1 LNNLKSSAFLYSPL
15 CSKLKKGKVNMT
27 AVVPYKEAVEVIK
40 EAGGEPLKLCYQCG
54 LCTGTCPW
62 NLVRN
67 FLVRKMMHQAQLGLV
82 DFEGEETW
90 LCVTCRACVQRCPR
104 GVEIIDVMRAMR
116 RVIVEFG
123 TGYLP
128 HPLRITGTNISVT
141 GNPLGEAREKRA
153 DWAKDIGVKT
163 FAAGTEALYF
173 SCCIPAYDPKVKR
186 VARATATV
194 LQKVGTDFGVLGD
207 RESCC
212 GESIRKAGNEK
223 VFQTLAQSNIAAFTE
238 NGVKRILTSSPH
250 CYHTFKNEY
259 PDLGGNFEVMHS
271 TQYFA
276 SLIKQGKLK
285 FSKKLNKKV
294 AYHDP
299 CYLGRHA
306 GIYDEPREVLQSI
319 PGVELVEMAD
329 HKENSLCCGGGG
341 GRIWQETKK
350 GERFSDLRV
359 EQAIKAEAEI
369 LASACPYCLLN
380 FEDSIL
386 TMNVGNVIQV
396 KDISELVQ
404 EAI

>member
-1 LNNLKSSAFLYSPL
+1 
-15 CSKLKKGKVNMT
+15 MT
-27 AVVPYKEAVEVIK
+27 AVVPDKEVGEAIK
-40 EAGGEPLKLCYQCG
+40 EAGGEVAKLCYQCG
-54 LCTGTCPW
+54 LCTATCPW
-62 NLVRN
+62 NLVRS
-67 FLVRKMMHQAQLGLV
+67 FALRRMMRQVQLGLV

-90 LCVTCRACVQRCPR
+90 LCATCHACVGRCPR
-104 GVEIIDVMRAMR
+104 GVEIIDIMRAMR
-116 RVIVEFG
+116 RVIVELG
-123 TGYLP
+123 IGYVP
-128 HPLRITGTNISVT
+128 RPVRITGKNISVT
-141 GNPLGEAREKRA
+141 GNPFGEAREKRA
-153 DWAKDIGVKT
+153 DWAKGIGVKT
-163 FAAGTEALYF
+163 FAAGTEVLYF
-173 SCCIPAYDPKVKR
+173 SCCVPAYDPNAKR

-212 GESIRKAGNEK
+212 GESIRKAGHENL
-223 VFQTLAQSNIAAFTE
+223 FQALAQSNIAAFAE
-238 NGVKRILTSSPH
+238 NSVKKILTSSPH
-250 CYHTFKNEY
+250 CYYAFKNEY
-259 PDLGGNFEVMHS
+259 PNAGGNFEVMHS